1 MRWVE
6 KIVSEGGYT
15 SEIHYEVSGDTFDLS
30 IRSGPQ
36 RGRKGEA
43 EGLFRGAVFFL
54 LHDTYL
60 VAGGDHPDE
69 VATRSDMRLLLGL
82 GGGKVVTDGKDFE
95 GLGGTSLER
104 FVLIDETSSLEGVCD
119 R

>member
-43 EGLFRGAVFFL
+43 EGLFKGSIFL
-54 LHDTYL
+54 LVHHAYL
-60 VAGGDHPDE
+60 VAGGEYPDE
-69 VATRSDMRLLLGL
+69 VATQSDMKLLLGL
-82 GGGKVVTDGKDFE
+82 GGGKVVTDVNDCE
-95 GLGGTSLER
+95 GLDGTSLER
-104 FVLIDETSSLEGVCD
+104 FVLIDETTSLEGVCD